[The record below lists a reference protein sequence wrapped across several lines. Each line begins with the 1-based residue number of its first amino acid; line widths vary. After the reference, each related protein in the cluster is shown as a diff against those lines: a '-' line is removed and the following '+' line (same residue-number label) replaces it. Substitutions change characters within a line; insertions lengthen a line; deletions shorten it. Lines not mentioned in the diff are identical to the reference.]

1 MYIIIFPYIYPYIEK
16 YIYIIYMSKFII
28 YTTFIIHMFEYSLS
42 ADSFSRSG
50 RAVIYFLTGVVDS
63 TGIFDRSR

>member
-1 MYIIIFPYIYPYIEK
+1 
-16 YIYIIYMSKFII
+16 MSEFII
-28 YTTFIIHMFEYSLS
+28 YTTFIIHMFEYSPS